1 MEGGSSFG
9 KMSDVVMSHCVILLS
24 LPYLPS
30 LFAMASSKEAWVAD
44 LWNQSNFSSCWTASF
59 PRNLND

>member
-9 KMSDVVMSHCVILLS
+9 KMSGVVMSHCVILS

-30 LFAMASSKEAWVAD
+30 LFALASSKEAGVAD